1 MGPYLQGK
9 EYETAFKI
17 DGYFSKLIDKI
28 NYEYFKLKSRF
39 VSSAAKKKVITI
51 AIAKFEE
58 AYKAIYTCYRVVF
71 NLFKII
77 TAISL
82 ARHMPNVHHERTR
95 RTKWQMQLTI
105 LKSFVKIFKTNY
117 LILPIIYFLLKRC
130 FIVATFRDLSVHERE
145 NIYR

>member
-28 NYEYFKLKSRF
+28 NYEYFKLKSRL
-39 VSSAAKKKVITI
+39 VSSASKKKVITI

-71 NLFKII
+71 NILKII
-77 TAISL
+77 TAMSL
-82 ARHMPNVHHERTR
+82 ARHMPNVHHERSR
-95 RTKWQMQLTI
+95 RPKWQMQLTI
-105 LKSFVKIFKTNY
+105 LKRFVKFLKTKYISFCFKR
-117 LILPIIYFLLKRC
+117 FL
-130 FIVATFRDLSVHERE
+130 FVATFRDLSVHERE